1 MFANF
6 RIRLFSGLA
15 TALALLGSARAADA
29 AWITIKNDTNRVMVV
44 QSAVGPKGQ
53 ARRGRPVRLLPGESC
68 REFSTPQAIM
78 LEVYDAQTPNKPI
91 LTSRLA
97 VKKEE
102 QTFSIRA
109 TSPAGIVVA
118 PSATK

>member
-15 TALALLGSARAADA
+15 ALALLGSACAADA

-53 ARRGRPVRLLPGESC
+53 ARRGRPVRLLPRESC
-68 REFSTPQAIM
+68 REFVPPQAIT

-91 LTSRLA
+91 LTSHLA

-102 QTFSIRA
+102 QAFSIMA
-109 TSPAGIVVA
+109 TSPTGIVVA
-118 PSATK
+118 PSTAK